1 MQGSASI
8 STTARA
14 AFLTKAKGVEEWL
27 RDEILAGRLLPGTP
41 LLQDEVAARLGVSST
56 PVREAFG
63 VLEAEG
69 FLERRPHRGVVVADR
84 SVIDV
89 ADAYAVRMVL
99 EAYAVRR
106 VAQFADP
113 RVLDGLEAT
122 LRDARVALSSGDSSA
137 FRRINN
143 TFHLALV
150 RAANSSTLLETV
162 SRLVPKSQV
171 YGLADPE
178 WMPRNHGV
186 HEEILKAL
194 RAGDG
199 NRAAELLTH
208 HDHGWTPSSDA

>member
-1 MQGSASI
+1 MTLI
-8 STTARA
+8 SSRL
-14 AFLTKAKGVEEWL
+14 AFLTKAKGVEEWI

-84 SVIDV
+84 SVVDV

-99 EAYAVRR
+99 EAFAARR
-106 VAQFADP
+106 VAHMANEH
-113 RVLDGLEAT
+113 VLAGLEAT
-122 LRDARVALSSGDSSA
+122 LREARVVLVAGDSSA

-143 TFHLALV
+143 SFHLALV
-150 RAANSSTLLETV
+150 RAANSTTLLETV

-171 YGLADPE
+171 YGVADPG
-178 WMPRNHGV
+178 WMPRNQVV
-186 HEEILKAL
+186 HEEIVKAL

-208 HDHGWTPSSDA
+208 QDHGWGTRVD